1 MKDNLALPRNHIP
14 TMNIR
19 LAEREIHLLDINT
32 AAIFIAKPRG
42 ANLHTEYCVV
52 TGSTKINNGKT
63 LWE

>member
-1 MKDNLALPRNHIP
+1 
-14 TMNIR
+14 MNIR
-19 LAEREIHLLDINT
+19 LAEREINLLDINT